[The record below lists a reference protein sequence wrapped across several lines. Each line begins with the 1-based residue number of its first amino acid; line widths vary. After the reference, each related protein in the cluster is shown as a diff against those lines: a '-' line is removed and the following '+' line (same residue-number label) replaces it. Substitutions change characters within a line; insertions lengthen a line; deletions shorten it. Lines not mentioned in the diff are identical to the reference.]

1 MYRSKLNFRQHKNA
15 MNFFPRKISLF
26 VSGPKKTVL
35 RPGAQNGYF
44 FHMQSYEISKSALCK
59 ISKVLKE
66 RTTFFIYLFFS
77 FFYIKTGTV
86 GYYKVLISTWSYEN
100 RVGKLPPPNSLLLC
114 CLLTSYLFYFFF
126 FSLVLWLG
134 VCLEVDVDRIT
145 ILPLSLPPFSFF
157 FLYFFL
163 FRPYPQ
169 FSL

>member
-1 MYRSKLNFRQHKNA
+1 

-66 RTTFFIYLFFS
+66 RTTFFIYLFFL
-77 FFYIKTGTV
+77 FFTLKLGQWVIIRFLYLPGVMKTGLANFPR
-86 GYYKVLISTWSYEN
+86 LIACYC
-100 RVGKLPPPNSLLLC
+100 VV
-114 CLLTSYLFYFFF
+114 CLRRIFFIIF

-157 FLYFFL
+157 FSLFFS
-163 FRPYPQ
+163 
-169 FSL
+169 FSSLPTILSLK

>member
-1 MYRSKLNFRQHKNA
+1 

-126 FSLVLWLG
+126 F
-134 VCLEVDVDRIT
+134 R
-145 ILPLSLPPFSFF
+145 
-157 FLYFFL
+157 L
-163 FRPYPQ
+163 FCG
-169 FSL
+169 